1 MSIFC
6 ATKIQL
12 LIVGTFLDS
21 QETRVKSKTMACD
34 GNGKLMLC
42 LAMLILIVSEIQI
55 KTVGKNGQ
63 SEKN

>member
-21 QETRVKSKTMACD
+21 QETRVKSKTMTCN
-34 GNGKLMLC
+34 GNDKLMLC